1 MLNAKDKFREGYIML
16 LRPFEFHELKNPLQK
31 LTILWAYS
39 EQPILKN
46 VLTEKA
52 RDEAWL
58 IENQSGLPFF
68 SKEHKEEIIESQ
80 LETLFA
86 KKESFEQLYEG
97 DIVQC
102 YVDGIMCRFYPDE
115 YKIMAKERLFEIM
128 QEEGYHT
135 IISEQLKQVKEFKD
149 KVHYLKSRGIGEKD
163 ATKWSSL
170 SYGPMVMYKP
180 YYQLLDAFCREH
192 EIFKDSFYEEVEG
205 IVFDTN

>member
-80 LETLFA
+80 LETLLL

-97 DIVQC
+97 DIVQ
-102 YVDGIMCRFYPDE
+102 YYL
-115 YKIMAKERLFEIM
+115 MA
-128 QEEGYHT
+128 
-135 IISEQLKQVKEFKD
+135 
-149 KVHYLKSRGIGEKD
+149 
-163 ATKWSSL
+163 
-170 SYGPMVMYKP
+170 
-180 YYQLLDAFCREH
+180 
-192 EIFKDSFYEEVEG
+192 
-205 IVFDTN
+205 